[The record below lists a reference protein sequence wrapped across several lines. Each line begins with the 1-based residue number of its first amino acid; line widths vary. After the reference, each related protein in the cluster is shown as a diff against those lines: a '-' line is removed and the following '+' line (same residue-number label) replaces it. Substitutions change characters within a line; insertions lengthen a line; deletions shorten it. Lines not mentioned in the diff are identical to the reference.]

1 MRTIFESLSGLE
13 ADLSRTRPPRL
24 GLGDPIRFVLL
35 EFGFMLGAQSLC
47 SGGRS
52 RVSELETR
60 MVPFLSKEIKFDRI
74 MLFGKRDLFVSKFAF
89 VTKNTAFVCREVE
102 ADLLALCSLWFVFLQ
117 LFVFNPGEP
126 SHILILPNLFFCGR
140 CSRISWSAGGCTAGT

>member
-1 MRTIFESLSGLE
+1 MKICEFCRWPVTFENTMNRRACGFIGEAAVVRTIFESLSGLE

-47 SGGRS
+47 SDGRS
-52 RVSELETR
+52 RVSEFETR
-60 MVPFLSKEIKFDRI
+60 MVPLFSKETNFDQI

-89 VTKNTAFVCREVE
+89 VTKNAAFV
-102 ADLLALCSLWFVFLQ
+102 
-117 LFVFNPGEP
+117 
-126 SHILILPNLFFCGR
+126 
-140 CSRISWSAGGCTAGT
+140 